1 MQLGP
6 PNLSQL
12 LAASQDKIMEVI
24 YGLLATVATGAAG
37 WGVSKLRRH
46 WALPDKVDRI
56 EEDVKYLRE
65 RFDDVVVALIDRR
78 E

>member
-1 MQLGP
+1 MLPGVDH
-6 PNLSQL
+6 LSR
-12 LAASQDKIMEVI
+12 LAAESQDRIMEFI
-24 YGLLATVATGAAG
+24 IGLVGTMIVGAAG

-46 WALPDKVDRI
+46 WDLPNKVDQI